1 MNTYIVCNLYLF
13 LIAFI
18 VTFNASGSIKRN
30 NYNNKDNGRRCR
42 LSISKKATRG
52 AKKCKVGIGRTTT
65 LYVFLEGAGGG
76 VLRISSDRDDRRI
89 VWGLKFSNWGFY
101 LGRKI
106 LASNFLG
113 GLI

>member
-42 LSISKKATRG
+42 LSISKKATEGQKSARLVL
-52 AKKCKVGIGRTTT
+52 AEQQLCTCSLR
-65 LYVFLEGAGGG
+65 GAGGG